1 MSSNVAGKSPT
12 TECLSG
18 KIIDFQRVKDAIEGN
33 DKWGWSHC
41 IVCIPKDM
49 TTDVE
54 VDNLNHQNLQVQ
66 GTCCVPDSQGD
77 LKHCPLLPRGLVAKP
92 SL

>member
-1 MSSNVAGKSPT
+1 MSSNVAGKSPR

-18 KIIDFQRVKDAIEGN
+18 KIIDFQRVKDATEGN

-54 VDNLNHQNLQVQ
+54 VDNLNHQILQVQ
-66 GTCCVPDSQGD
+66 GTCCVPDSLYFGVW
-77 LKHCPLLPRGLVAKP
+77 G
-92 SL
+92 S